1 MKNYVKHIAV
11 ALVAVMLLATLVSC
25 GSSFGGIKKNFEKNG
40 YEYVENDDGN
50 GIFDA
55 YVAELEEG
63 EISVTLHVFKGV
75 PAEEEED
82 KGLLGNIIGSI
93 ASAIDYCGVIEFGSD
108 KDMQQALA
116 DNETLKGL
124 IKDAQDSDLVNGN
137 CILIP
142 GVNYEKQVEIFTKSK

>member
-1 MKNYVKHIAV
+1 MKNYVKLIAV
-11 ALVAVMLLATLVSC
+11 ALVAVMLLATLASC

-75 PAEEEED
+75 PDEED
-82 KGLLGNIIGSI
+82 EDDGLLGSIIGSI
-93 ASAIDYCGVIEFGSD
+93 ANAIDYCGVIEFGSD
-108 KDMQQALA
+108 EDMQKALSES
-116 DNETLKGL
+116 ETLKGVV
-124 IKDAQDSDLVNGN
+124 KDAQDSDLVNGN

-142 GVNYEKQVEIFTKSK
+142 GVNYDKQIEIFTKSK